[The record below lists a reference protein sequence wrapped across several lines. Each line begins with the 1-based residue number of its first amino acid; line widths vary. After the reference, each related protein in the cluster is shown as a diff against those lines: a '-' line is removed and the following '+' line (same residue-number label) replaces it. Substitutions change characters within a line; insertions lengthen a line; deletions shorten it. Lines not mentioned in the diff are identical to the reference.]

1 MCQISKIIQHGYSTV
16 ANLQRYGHMLQKFYC
31 FIFSF
36 LSPLHFFFSLL
47 SHSPVPSLFS
57 LYRFPLS
64 STSPSFTLACHFLA
78 TVNAALGH
86 HPETKSS
93 LRLSS
98 HSQWLIKN
106 TSTFVWSSS
115 IALDEKLLEKTPGG
129 GRGEGDTRSTTLD
142 LADLTLRSS
151 SISPSSLSSLSTFHS
166 ASLWLWVFIFY
177 FLVDLMVVV
186 GCGLWAVAMAMAV
199 GCGGDGRWWLS
210 VLLMIMG
217 GG

>member
-1 MCQISKIIQHGYSTV
+1 MNKEINFLFTKFVEHLTFNKSYGLFTKSIHSRCGKCAKCQIFGTFATSNTKVELYEMCQISKIIQHGYSTV

-78 TVNAALGH
+78 IVNAASGH

-106 TSTFVWSSS
+106 TSTFV
-115 IALDEKLLEKTPGG
+115 
-129 GRGEGDTRSTTLD
+129 
-142 LADLTLRSS
+142 
-151 SISPSSLSSLSTFHS
+151 
-166 ASLWLWVFIFY
+166 
-177 FLVDLMVVV
+177 
-186 GCGLWAVAMAMAV
+186 
-199 GCGGDGRWWLS
+199 
-210 VLLMIMG
+210 
-217 GG
+217 